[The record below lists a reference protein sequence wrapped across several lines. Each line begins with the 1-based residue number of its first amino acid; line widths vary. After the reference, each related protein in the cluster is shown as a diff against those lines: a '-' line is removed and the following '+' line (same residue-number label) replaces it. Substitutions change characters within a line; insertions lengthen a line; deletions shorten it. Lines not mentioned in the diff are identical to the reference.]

1 MAATRMLTT
10 SHGTNREAFTPRD
23 WGLFVSLALIWGS
36 SFLFMAIGL
45 DAFHPGLVTLLRV
58 AFGASFLALIPGARA
73 TKIDRSDLPT
83 ILVLAAIWVAI
94 PFTLFPIAQQWIDSS
109 IAGML
114 NGATPIF
121 TAVIATILHRA
132 LPGPLQVTGL
142 VLGFAGILA
151 IALPSAGGGTT
162 AVIGVALIVLATLGY
177 AVSLNMVPPLQ
188 RKYGSLPLMARI
200 EWIALPMVVPF
211 GLVGVAES
219 TFAWPS
225 LLAVTAVG
233 ILGTGLAFVL
243 MGNLA
248 GSVGATRA
256 SFLTYLI
263 PVVAL
268 ALGIVFR
275 DEIVSPV
282 AIVGAGL
289 VIFGAIL
296 ASRREVPRGEIAV
309 TPPAEKPDAG
319 PA

>member
-1 MAATRMLTT
+1 MATTRMLTT
-10 SHGTNREAFTPRD
+10 SHGTNREAFTVRD
-23 WGLFVSLALIWGS
+23 WILFVSLALIWGS
-36 SFLFMAIGL
+36 SFLFMAMGL

-58 AFGASFLALIPGARA
+58 MFGAGFLALLPKARA
-73 TKIDRSDLPT
+73 SKIDREDLPK
-83 ILVLAAIWVAI
+83 IIVLAAIWVAI
-94 PFTLFPIAQQWIDSS
+94 PFTLFPIAQQWIDSA

-121 TAVIATILHRA
+121 TAVIATIIHRS

-142 VLGFAGILA
+142 LLGFAGILA

-162 AVIGVALIVLATLGY
+162 AAIGVVLVVLATLGY

-188 RKYGSLPLMARI
+188 RKYGSIPLMARV
-200 EWIALPMVVPF
+200 EWVALPMVIPF
-211 GLVGVAES
+211 GVYGVADS

-225 LLAVTAVG
+225 LLAVLAVG

-268 ALGIVFR
+268 ALGVVFR
-275 DEIVSPV
+275 DEIVSSV
-282 AIVGAGL
+282 AILGSGL
-289 VIFGAIL
+289 VILGAIL
-296 ASRREVPRGEIAV
+296 ASRREAPRREAV
-309 TPPAEKPDAG
+309 TQPAGQPDARH
-319 PA
+319 A